1 MNNVDSTNYVQ
12 SYIANIAFPS
22 PLDVLIDTWI
32 NERGI
37 YDIEALLDNNET
49 IAWTAPRWAK
59 VGDVAFFMHAKSA
72 RIKISAAR
80 TELKKRKEKYSKEEF
95 NTVLN
100 WLDRGKDLYNR
111 YGGKIFAVSRVI
123 LNPEYDELEENT
135 HWGSRIYAEMD
146 QRWILDN
153 PVDIIEFRDF
163 IQVSRQSS
171 ITPVYGKEYESLK
184 ELIITKN
191 PDAPQ
196 FFIQSIATPM
206 PLSKIDRDN
215 WLRVTYDYRRSF
227 FLEQQF
233 RVFYVN
239 YFLRTLGD
247 RKTFYKEC
255 RCRKNGI
262 ADCYVDNIICFN
274 GKYLMVEVKL
284 NLGNE
289 IDIVRQVRNY
299 CKDDIV
305 FFDSG
310 VDNPI
315 DTELVYKDNVVI
327 IDTENV
333 YLYDDGDST
342 IKRIMSLDDVREER
356 DIVGLRDCLMKLLDS
371 KQQ

>member
-1 MNNVDSTNYVQ
+1 MNNIDSTSYVQ

-22 PLDVLIDTWI
+22 PLDVLIGTWI

-37 YDIEALLDNNET
+37 YDIEALLDNKEP

-59 VGDVAFFMHAKSA
+59 VGDIAFFMHAKSA
-72 RIKISAAR
+72 RIRISAAR
-80 TELKKRKEKYSKEEF
+80 TELRKRKGQYSEEEF
-95 NTVLN
+95 NTISK
-100 WLDRGKDLYNR
+100 WLDKGKDYYNK

-123 LNPEYDELEENT
+123 MNPEYDELEEDT

-146 QRWILDN
+146 QRWILNN
-153 PVDIIEFRDF
+153 PVDIAEFRDF

-171 ITPVYGKEYESLK
+171 ITPIYGKEYESLK
-184 ELIITKN
+184 ELIISKN
-191 PDAPQ
+191 PDAPRY
-196 FFIQSIATPM
+196 FLKSVATPM

-239 YFLRTLGD
+239 YFLRMLGD

-262 ADCYVDNIICFN
+262 ADCFVDNIIQFN
-274 GKYLMVEVKL
+274 GKYLMIEVKL
-284 NLGNE
+284 NLE
-289 IDIVRQVRNY
+289 SEKDIIGQVRKY
-299 CKDDIV
+299 CNDDVV
-305 FFDSG
+305 FFDSA

-315 DTELVYKDNVVI
+315 DTELVYRDNVLI

-342 IKRIMSLDDVREER
+342 IKKILSLDDVREER
-356 DIVGLRDCLMKLLDS
+356 NIVGLRECLMKFLGS
-371 KQQ
+371 R